1 MSNTFLHGDLEVVV
15 LMEIP
20 SGFDGRIRPSNVCRL
35 KKALYG
41 FKQSRRAWLGD
52 TQKLCYKCDIYIAKG
67 CILCFLNI
75 PREVM

>member
-41 FKQSRRAWLGD
+41 FKQSRRHGWEIHKSYA
-52 TQKLCYKCDIYIAKG
+52 TNVIYT
-67 CILCFLNI
+67 
-75 PREVM
+75 